1 MDMASID
8 YITLE
13 TADLTAAE
21 LFYKEAFGLST
32 QVRLQAGE
40 PPTSGFR
47 GFTVSLL
54 VAQPSDAEAL
64 LQAALGAGATS
75 LKPASKSMWG
85 YGGVVQSPD
94 GSIWKV
100 ATSKKKDTG
109 PVSHDIEQIVLLL
122 GVDDVSASK
131 RFYADHGFAVG
142 KSFGPMYAEFE
153 MDSSPI
159 KLALNRHKALAKD
172 AGVSSE
178 GSGSHRLI
186 IGGDVGALSDPDG
199 FAWQSA

>member
-8 YITLE
+8 HITLD
-13 TADLTAAE
+13 TSDPAAAE

-32 QVRLQAGE
+32 QVRLHEAA

-54 VAQPSDAEAL
+54 VAQPSDADAL

-109 PVSHDIEQIVLLL
+109 PVSHDIERIVLLV

-131 RFYADHGFAVG
+131 RFYADCGFSVG

-172 AGVSSE
+172 AGVPAE
-178 GSGSHRLI
+178 GCGSHRLMI
-186 IGGDVGALSDPDG
+186 VGDVGALSDPDG
-199 FAWQSA
+199 FTWESA